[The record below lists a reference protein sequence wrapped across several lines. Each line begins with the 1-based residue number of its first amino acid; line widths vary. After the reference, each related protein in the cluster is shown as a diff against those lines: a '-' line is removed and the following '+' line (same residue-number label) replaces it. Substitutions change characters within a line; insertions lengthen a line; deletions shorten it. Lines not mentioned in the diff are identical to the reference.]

1 MKRLLI
7 GVLAVLAVAGSI
19 GVPTA
24 GAFPDITCRT
34 DRLSSETYVYC
45 HWTDSNGIRH
55 GSVETCLHGSNHCTI
70 REERG

>member
-7 GVLAVLAVAGSI
+7 GVLVVLAVAGSI

-24 GAFPDITCRT
+24 GAFPDVTCRT
-34 DRLSSETYVYC
+34 DRLSSETYRYC
-45 HWTDSNGIRH
+45 SWTEDGVRH
-55 GSVETCLHGSNHCTI
+55 ATVETCLHGSNHCTI